1 MNEVIYTQH
10 SQEQSSFLQSLVS
23 VDNPSH
29 WTVTNPLL
37 HERVLVCI
45 PVTQEPEQLLH
56 GFQLL
61 QGTST
66 A

>member
-1 MNEVIYTQH
+1 MRYFKIKY
-10 SQEQSSFLQSLVS
+10 SRKQSSSLHSRVA
-23 VDNPSH
+23 VDDPSH
-29 WTVTNPLL
+29 WTVLNPLL

-56 GFQLL
+56 GPQLF

-66 A
+66 K